1 MDPRT
6 EAHLRMADRNRDL
19 ASILVAAEL
28 SAPPY
33 SWAVVVAFYA
43 AMHYVNAYL
52 WEKIR
57 IEPRNHDER
66 SDWLA
71 KIAALKSVD
80 GQYGRL
86 RSLAFSARY
95 DPFYQINRPT
105 AESALLDIAD
115 IERAVRGAI

>member
-1 MDPRT
+1 
-6 EAHLRMADRNRDL
+6 MADRNRDL
-19 ASILVAAEL
+19 TSILVAAKL

-43 AMHYVNAYL
+43 AVHYVNAYL
-52 WEKIR
+52 WEKMR

-66 SDWLA
+66 SDWLT
-71 KIAALKSVD
+71 KIAALKYVD

-105 AESALLDIAD
+105 AESALLDMHD
-115 IERAVRGAI
+115 VEYAVRTAL